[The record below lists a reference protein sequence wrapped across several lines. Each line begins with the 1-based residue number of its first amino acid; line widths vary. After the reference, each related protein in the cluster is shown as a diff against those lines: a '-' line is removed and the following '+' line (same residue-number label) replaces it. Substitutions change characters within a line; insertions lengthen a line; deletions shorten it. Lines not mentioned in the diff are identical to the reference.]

1 MFLKHS
7 GAKHRQ
13 RGSMMITAIFIMTV
27 MLMLGFAL
35 NEVLSSSS
43 RSLSYEVVGARAFHA
58 ANSGVEVGLHHLFPP
73 AGGGSGCAHS
83 FFSSNPSLPST
94 IANQTAFSGC
104 RVLVTCQSFN
114 VSETGFTHY
123 RVTSSATCQQ
133 GSITT
138 ERSVAVEA
146 RER

>member
-1 MFLKHS
+1 MFLKQKPKSTQH
-7 GAKHRQ
+7 
-13 RGSMMITAIFIMTV
+13 GSMMITAIFIMTV

-43 RSLSYEVVGARAFHA
+43 RSLAYEVAGSRAFHA

-73 AGGGSGCAHS
+73 TSVGVGCAHS
-83 FFSSNPSLPST
+83 FFTTSPSLPST
-94 IANQTAFSGC
+94 LGDQTAFSGC
-104 RVLVTCQSFN
+104 TVTVACQSFS
-114 VSETGFTHY
+114 VIETGFTHY
-123 RVTSSATCQQ
+123 RLTSSAICQQ
-133 GSITT
+133 GSITA